1 MGQCPACEPSS
12 QTDFTLTVWFS
23 IHNGPIYSGENLRL
37 KVQLHHRACEQRR
50 QVWVWSLWAEVCIL
64 LILHC
69 WFSIKHIKFNLSFFL
84 FLSSFFP
91 FLPAFFLIFF
101 FSNLCVGIT
110 HSHLDPKLF
119 KWTKGT
125 TGFLFLGKQIC
136 CGLEP
141 LADAYRLIHLCN
153 VNYYFT
159 CIWGIW

>member
-23 IHNGPIYSGENLRL
+23 VHNGPIYSGENLRR

-64 LILHC
+64 LILHY
-69 WFSIKHIKFNLSFFL
+69 WFSINHIKFNLFL
-84 FLSSFFP
+84 FLFSFFSFP
-91 FLPAFFLIFF
+91 SCLLSHLL
-101 FSNLCVGIT
+101 FSNLLVGIT
-110 HSHLDPKLF
+110 HSHLDRKLF
-119 KWTKGT
+119 KWTKRT

-141 LADAYRLIHLCN
+141 LADAYHLIHLCI

-159 CIWGIW
+159 CILGIW